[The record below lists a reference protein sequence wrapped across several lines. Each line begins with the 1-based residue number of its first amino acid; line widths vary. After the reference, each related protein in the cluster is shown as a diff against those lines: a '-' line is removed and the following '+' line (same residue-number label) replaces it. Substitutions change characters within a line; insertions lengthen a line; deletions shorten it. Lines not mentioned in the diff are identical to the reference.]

1 VFLEITLVASGGG
14 HTSFAVALGERLLE
28 LEQGIRLN
36 ILVPR
41 GDFFSVK
48 RVAGRLKTRNLT
60 IAFTLKP
67 LNPQERLYKIIAR
80 APASMVEALAVVKK
94 TSAVVCTGS
103 NHSLPPSLIGLLAER
118 TPVFCVEDPY
128 RIYGKSRSVSLV
140 HRLGGFVFLQWREQ
154 EKLYKSRGLYAGPI
168 YERPVYKPESKGY
181 VLVMTGTMGHRLLF
195 KTLIRGGLK
204 GRRLVVQAG
213 RLWAGYLRRMLPGNV
228 VFDYDPDI
236 DKWVSGADVVVTHQG
251 VAAIQA
257 SQAYGKPVVLAYNP
271 DITLAGGLRDA
282 EFVARRLNAV
292 FLTPDPEKP
301 GLLDE
306 AVEAAYGRKPSYL
319 GDGALRAA
327 KTILELV
334 KGVEHLGAWG
344 GV

>member
-1 VFLEITLVASGGG
+1 MEITLVASGGG

-28 LEQGIRLN
+28 LEPGTRFN
-36 ILVPR
+36 IIVPR
-41 GDFFSVK
+41 GDLYSV
-48 RVAGRLKTRNLT
+48 RRITGRLKGRNLT
-60 IAFTLKP
+60 VAFTLKP

-80 APASMVEALAVVKK
+80 APSSMVEALAVVKK

-103 NHSLPPSLIGLLAER
+103 NHSLPPSIIGLLAER
-118 TPVFCVEDPY
+118 VPVFCVEDPY
-128 RIYGKSRSVSLV
+128 RVYRRSRSVSLV

-154 EKLYKSRGLYAGPI
+154 EKLYRSRGLYAGPI
-168 YERPVYKPESKGY
+168 FERPLYKPEAKGY

-213 RLWAGYLRRMLPGNV
+213 RLWTGYLRRMLPGSV
-228 VFDYDPDI
+228 VFDYDPNI
-236 DKWVSGADVVVTHQG
+236 DKWIAGADVVVTHQG
-251 VAAIQA
+251 VGAIQA

-282 EFVARRLNAV
+282 EFVAGKLNAI
-292 FLTPDPEKP
+292 FITSDPEKP

-306 AVEAAYGRKPSYL
+306 AVEEAYGRKPNYL

-327 KTILELV
+327 KTILGLV
-334 KGVEHLGAWG
+334 KGVGRLGA
-344 GV
+344 